1 MALTKHVTPR
11 TYSAV
16 TYADLART
24 IDGSDGS
31 TEEQRK
37 ASLLGSCG
45 SNGGQLAVIVDPE
58 DPSYKTP
65 EYIAADMKPADIIVK
80 LVRDPSAG

>member
-1 MALTKHVTPR
+1 MPFHVTPR

-31 TEEQRK
+31 T
-37 ASLLGSCG
+37 
-45 SNGGQLAVIVDPE
+45 E

>member
-1 MALTKHVTPR
+1 MPFVFDCADAGSVMALTKHVTPR

-31 TEEQRK
+31 TE
-37 ASLLGSCG
+37 
-45 SNGGQLAVIVDPE
+45 